1 MHDANITDGNAFPN
15 EVEIDLDMLHTLV
28 LNGVGGEV
36 DDADVVIVDENV
48 VGDIDVEVR
57 EGVGEA
63 LHLPIVV
70 VDAEVALNEAPKGGI
85 DVEGAG
91 FAVAEEVVL
100 QFQPGV
106 VSRVTAMPGYVLQ
119 VRGDSVPD
127 PRLDDVVHPV
137 PSWNTDV
144 RGVQEHVIR
153 ERVMLEGERDVVV
166 PPGVVQGGE
175 VQCDRDER
183 TDVLHAGGLDAEV
196 GDDGSLVVI
205 VRRSSTTDRGRGWR
219 RRRRLDQGRRAA
231 GFLGEGGSRTLLL
244 LL

>member
-100 QFQPGV
+100 QFQPDV
-106 VSRVTAMPGYVLQ
+106 VSRVTAMPGYVL
-119 VRGDSVPD
+119 
-127 PRLDDVVHPV
+127 
-137 PSWNTDV
+137 
-144 RGVQEHVIR
+144 
-153 ERVMLEGERDVVV
+153 
-166 PPGVVQGGE
+166 
-175 VQCDRDER
+175 
-183 TDVLHAGGLDAEV
+183 
-196 GDDGSLVVI
+196 
-205 VRRSSTTDRGRGWR
+205 
-219 RRRRLDQGRRAA
+219 
-231 GFLGEGGSRTLLL
+231 
-244 LL
+244 